1 MANRIKIV
9 LLITI
14 VFCCLFSLIYFQNQL
29 VLSQPPNDTVLCCH
43 QCKDIVNNDDITLPQ
58 TNVTLNI
65 SRSNIM
71 LVNKS
76 FSEHKLWY
84 EEKML
89 MKTEE
94 LPLSKYDIKT
104 TKRILLWSETWTGLP
119 K

>member
-1 MANRIKIV
+1 M
-9 LLITI
+9 
-14 VFCCLFSLIYFQNQL
+14 
-29 VLSQPPNDTVLCCH
+29 LSQPSLKDVILSNILNDTVLCCH

-58 TNVTLNI
+58 TNVNI
-65 SRSNIM
+65 SKSNVM

-84 EEKML
+84 EEKLL

>member
-1 MANRIKIV
+1 
-9 LLITI
+9 
-14 VFCCLFSLIYFQNQL
+14 
-29 VLSQPPNDTVLCCH
+29 VLSQPSLSDVILSNILNDSVLCCH
-43 QCKDIVNNDDITLPQ
+43 KCKETVNNDDITLPQ
-58 TNVTLNI
+58 TDVTLNV
-65 SRSNIM
+65 SKSNVM
-71 LVNKS
+71 LSNKS

-84 EEKML
+84 EEKMW